1 MQFTHSLAI
10 IPKNLAL
17 QNAKK
22 RTKKIMP
29 KKYTLGID
37 IGSTT
42 VKYVVCD
49 ENFSIVAKAYTPH
62 DTKQAS
68 TLLRLLEEL
77 SQTYGELYSNIE
89 KVYIT
94 GSGAT
99 RIAPTIN
106 ARFVQEVNAVVL
118 AVEHNHPD
126 VRAVIELGGQDAKIM
141 HFKQDENGKKSV
153 ITSMNDKCASGTG
166 ATIEKC
172 TMKVGMESEEIQKL
186 IFQTDTLHHVAAKC
200 GVFAETDIVNL
211 VKTSV
216 PREEIMNSLADAIVM
231 QNLTVLTRGNTL
243 MPNVLLLGGPNAYL
257 PFLQE
262 CWRMRIA
269 EIWDE
274 RDIAYDKHNIN
285 QLINVPENAQY
296 YAALGAVI
304 FGEGEANNG
313 KDFAGL
319 TQLKTLVESGD
330 IDEDDNC
337 DTPLVK
343 SSEELLAF
351 KDTYAIKPFKTPT
364 LTKKTTCFLGI
375 DGGSTSSKAVL
386 CDEEGKLLLKVY
398 QLSKGNP
405 IVDTLELL
413 EKIEAQNSHGFY
425 DIQGLGVTGYAADVL
440 EGALR
445 ADANIIETIAH
456 MKSAQKT
463 FGESINVI
471 CDIGGQDIKV
481 LFMEN
486 GMMKNF
492 RLSNQCS
499 AGNGTLLQSMAKQFG
514 VPMEGFADVA
524 FAAKK
529 APMFNYGC
537 AVFLDTDRVNFQ
549 KEGYSKEELFAGIS
563 KVLPKNVWQYVVQAP
578 NLGAFGKHF
587 VLQGGTQYNQAALKA
602 QVDYIKEKVPDAKI
616 DIHPHPGEAGAYGA
630 ALEAKEIVMQ
640 RGYATF
646 CGMKEALQMTYTS
659 KTDESTRCHFC
670 NIKCSRTFIDTQTPS
685 SESVRYIAGFSCEEG
700 TVESREAL
708 KALKS
713 SRKALQKSIPNLVK
727 KESIDLFES
736 HHKITDRPDASM
748 RIHEQK
754 VKVTLGGW
762 GPTLRKEVSR
772 PFHLSSAQDKV
783 YRHNVKIAIPKVL
796 NIYSLAPFLRTY
808 LEALEVD
815 SKNIIFSDFSNEDMF
830 LEGAKYGSVDSCYP
844 AKVAQSHV
852 YALLYEKKF
861 ARMNFEYLWFPSVT
875 ELPGYVEYVTGQTS
889 CPVISGTPKVIW
901 SAFTKE
907 KNLFAQKNIE
917 YVDDALNF
925 DNKKLLKKQLFTQW
939 KERLRIT
946 EDESNWAV
954 EQAWKA
960 LDKND
965 EKIMKEGRTILDE
978 AVANDEIVILLLS
991 RPYHS
996 DPGLNHEVLDEFQSL
1011 GYKTLSMRAIPKDE
1025 AYLSDYFG
1033 EEIKEGY
1040 IKSVYD
1046 IRDVWAENYST
1057 NSSQKVWAA
1066 KFAARHPNVAV
1077 LDLSSFKCGHDA
1089 PTYAII
1095 DKILSASHT
1104 PHLTLHDI
1112 DANKP
1117 GGSIKIRVKTFAY
1130 TLEQYKQSLTPKG
1143 AKKQYNSY
1151 KKGVTA

>member
-1 MQFTHSLAI
+1 M
-10 IPKNLAL
+10 
-17 QNAKK
+17 
-22 RTKKIMP
+22 TKVMIE
-29 KKYTLGID
+29 KYALGID

-42 VKYVVCD
+42 VKYVLCD
-49 ENFSIVAKAYTPH
+49 EHFNIVAKAYTAH
-62 DTKQAS
+62 DTKQAP

-77 SQTYGELYSNIE
+77 SHTHPELYNKID

-94 GSGAT
+94 GSGAS

-126 VRAVIELGGQDAKIM
+126 VRAVVELGGQDAKII
-141 HFKQDENGKKSV
+141 HFKQSEDGKKSV
-153 ITSMNDKCASGTG
+153 LTSMNDKCASGTG

-172 TMKVGMESEEIQKL
+172 TMKVGMESADVQNL
-186 IFQTDTLHHVAAKC
+186 VFQTDKLHHVAAKC

-216 PREEIMNSLADAIVM
+216 PSDEIMNSLADAIVM

-243 MPNVLLLGGPNAYL
+243 MPNVLLLGGPNTYL

-262 CWRMRIA
+262 CWRMRIS

-274 RDIAYDKHNIN
+274 RGVSYDKENIN
-285 QLINVPENAQY
+285 ELVCVPDNAQY

-304 FGEGEANNG
+304 FGEGEANND
-313 KDFAGL
+313 KPFTGL
-319 TQLKTLVESGD
+319 IQLKTLVDTGGTNQN
-330 IDEDDNC
+330 DNN
-337 DTPLVK
+337 DTPLI
-343 SSEELLAF
+343 SSQDELEAF
-351 KDTYAIKPFKTPT
+351 KVSYAIKPFSPPL
-364 LTKKTTCFLGI
+364 LTHKTTCFLGI

-386 CDEEGKLLLKVY
+386 CDEKGTLLLKVY

-413 EKIEAQNSHGFY
+413 EKIQEQDPYGYY
-425 DIQGLGVTGYAADVL
+425 DIRGLGVTGYAADVL
-440 EGALR
+440 HGALK

-456 MKSAQKT
+456 MKSAQKA

-514 VPMEGFADVA
+514 VPVEGFADIA

-549 KEGYSKEELFAGIS
+549 KEGYTKEELFAGIS

-578 NLGAFGKHF
+578 NLAAFGDHF

-602 QVDYIKEKVPDAKI
+602 QVDYIKDKVPHAKV
-616 DIHPHPGEAGAYGA
+616 DVHPHPGEAGAYGA
-630 ALEAKEIVMQ
+630 AIEAKDIVLE

-646 CGMKEALQMTYTS
+646 VGLKEALQMTYTS

-670 NIKCSRTFIDTQTPS
+670 SINCSRTFIDTQTPS
-685 SESVRYIAGFSCEEG
+685 SDSVRYIAGFSCEEG
-700 TVESREAL
+700 TVESHAAL
-708 KALKS
+708 KILKD
-713 SRKALQKSIPNLVK
+713 SRKDLQKNTPNLVK
-727 KESIDLFES
+727 KESMSLFAPTYDLEE
-736 HHKITDRPDASM
+736 KPTDDTWIT
-748 RIHEQK
+748 EQQ

-762 GPTLRKEVSR
+762 GPTMRKEIR
-772 PFHLSSAQDKV
+772 RNFKTSSEEQKIT
-783 YRHNVKIAIPKVL
+783 RQNLRIAIPKVL

-808 LEALEVD
+808 LEALD
-815 SKNIIFSDFSNEDMF
+815 INPLHIQFSGFSNEDMF

-852 YALLYEKKF
+852 YSLMYDKKF
-861 ARMNFEYLWFPSVT
+861 AKKSFAYMWFPAVT
-875 ELPGYVEYVTGQTS
+875 ELPGYVKHTMGQTS
-889 CPVISGTPKVIW
+889 CPIISGTPKVVY

-907 KNLFAQKNIE
+907 KNLFEEKSID
-917 YVDDALNF
+917 YVEDALNF
-925 DNKKLLKKQLFTQW
+925 DNKALLKKQLFQTW
-939 KERLRIT
+939 KNRLHIT
-946 EDESNWAV
+946 EDENNWAV

-965 EKIMKEGRTILDE
+965 ADIMKEGRQVLDD
-978 AVANDEIVILLLS
+978 AVTNDEVVILLLG

-996 DPGLNHEVLDEFQSL
+996 DPGMNHEVLDEFQSL
-1011 GYKTLSMRAIPKDE
+1011 GFKTISMRAIPKDE
-1025 AYLSDYFG
+1025 AYLSQYFADDIRQ
-1033 EEIKEGY
+1033 E
-1040 IKSVYD
+1040 SVTSAYD
-1046 IRDVWAENYST
+1046 IRDVWAENFST
-1057 NSSQKVWAA
+1057 NSAQKVWAA

-1095 DKILSASHT
+1095 DKILGASRT

-1130 TLEQYKQSLTPKG
+1130 TLEQYKRTFR
-1143 AKKQYNSY
+1143 KKASFENNM
-1151 KKGVTA
+1151 KKEGVLV

>member
-1 MQFTHSLAI
+1 MI
-10 IPKNLAL
+10 E
-17 QNAKK
+17 
-22 RTKKIMP
+22 
-29 KKYTLGID
+29 KYALGID

-42 VKYVVCD
+42 VKYVLCD
-49 ENFSIVAKAYTPH
+49 EHFHIVAKAYTAH
-62 DTKQAS
+62 DTKQAP

-77 SQTYGELYSNIE
+77 SHTHTDFYNKID

-126 VRAVIELGGQDAKIM
+126 VRAVVELGGQDAKII
-141 HFKQDENGKKSV
+141 HFKQSDDGKKSV
-153 ITSMNDKCASGTG
+153 LTSMNDKCASGTG

-172 TMKVGMESEEIQKL
+172 TMKVGMESKDVQNL
-186 IFQTDTLHHVAAKC
+186 VFQTDKLHHVAAKC

-216 PREEIMNSLADAIVM
+216 PSDEIMNSLADAIVM

-243 MPNVLLLGGPNAYL
+243 MPNVLLLGGPNTYL

-262 CWRMRIA
+262 CWRMRIS

-274 RDIAYDKHNIN
+274 RGVSYDKENIN
-285 QLINVPENAQY
+285 ALVSVPDNAQY

-304 FGEGEANNG
+304 FGEGEANND
-313 KDFAGL
+313 KPFTGL
-319 TQLKTLVESGD
+319 IQLKTMVDTGSTTQN
-330 IDEDDNC
+330 DNN
-337 DTPLVK
+337 DTPLI
-343 SSEELLAF
+343 SSQDELDAF
-351 KDTYAIKPFKTPT
+351 KESYAIKPFSPPV
-364 LTKKTTCFLGI
+364 LTQKTTCFLGI

-386 CDEEGKLLLKVY
+386 CDEKGELLLKVY

-413 EKIEAQNSHGFY
+413 EKIQEQDPHGYY
-425 DIQGLGVTGYAADVL
+425 DVKGLGVTGYAADVL
-440 EGALR
+440 EGALK

-456 MKSAQKT
+456 MKSAQKA
-463 FGESINVI
+463 FGQSINVI

-499 AGNGTLLQSMAKQFG
+499 AGNGTLLQSMAKQFD
-514 VPMEGFADVA
+514 VPVEGFADIA
-524 FAAKK
+524 FAAKQ

-549 KEGYSKEELFAGIS
+549 KEGYTKEELFAGIS

-578 NLGAFGKHF
+578 NLAAFGDHF

-602 QVDYIKEKVPDAKI
+602 QVDYIKDKVPHARVDV
-616 DIHPHPGEAGAYGA
+616 HPHPGEAGAYGA
-630 ALEAKEIVMQ
+630 AIEAKDIVLE

-646 CGMKEALQMTYTS
+646 VGMKESLQMTFTS
-659 KTDESTRCHFC
+659 KTDENTRCHFC
-670 NIKCSRTFIDTQTPS
+670 SINCSRTFIDTQTPS
-685 SESVRYIAGFSCEEG
+685 SDSVRYIAGFSCEEG
-700 TVESREAL
+700 TVESHEAL
-708 KALKS
+708 KILKD
-713 SRKALQKSIPNLVK
+713 SRKDLQKNTPNLVK
-727 KESIDLFES
+727 KESMSLFAPTYNLEEKPTDS
-736 HHKITDRPDASM
+736 TQIT
-748 RIHEQK
+748 EQQ

-762 GPTLRKEVSR
+762 GPTLRKEISR
-772 PFHLSSAQDKV
+772 NFRLSSEEKKI
-783 YRHNVKIAIPKVL
+783 YRQGLHIAIPKVL

-808 LEALEVD
+808 LEALD
-815 SKNIIFSDFSNEDMF
+815 INPLQIQFSGFSNEDMF

-852 YALLYEKKF
+852 YSLMYDKKF
-861 ARMNFEYLWFPSVT
+861 ARKSFEYMWFPAVT
-875 ELPGYVEYVTGQTS
+875 ELPGYVKHTMGQTS
-889 CPVISGTPKVIW
+889 CPIISGTPKVVY

-907 KNLFAQKNIE
+907 KNLFEEKGIQ
-917 YVDDALNF
+917 YVEDALNF
-925 DNKKLLKKQLFTQW
+925 DNKALLKKQLFQTW
-939 KERLRIT
+939 KEKLHIT
-946 EDESNWAV
+946 EDENNWAV

-965 EKIMKEGRTILDE
+965 ADIMKEGRQILDD
-978 AVANDEIVILLLS
+978 AVLNEEVVILLLG

-996 DPGLNHEVLDEFQSL
+996 DPGMNHEVLDEFQSL
-1011 GYKTLSMRAIPKDE
+1011 GFKTISMRAIPKDE
-1025 AYLSDYFG
+1025 AYLSQYFG
-1033 EEIKEGY
+1033 TDIDNKTV
-1040 IKSVYD
+1040 SSAYD
-1046 IRDVWAENYST
+1046 IRDVWAENFST
-1057 NSSQKVWAA
+1057 NSAQKVWAA

-1095 DKILSASHT
+1095 DKIVGASRT

-1130 TLEQYKQSLTPKG
+1130 TLEQYKRTLTQKTSHENN
-1143 AKKQYNSY
+1143 AIKE
-1151 KKGVTA
+1151 GVLV

>member
-1 MQFTHSLAI
+1 MTKPHI
-10 IPKNLAL
+10 
-17 QNAKK
+17 AK
-22 RTKKIMP
+22 
-29 KKYTLGID
+29 YALGID

-42 VKYVVCD
+42 VKYVLCD
-49 ENFSIVAKAYTPH
+49 ENFNIIQKAYTPH
-62 DTKQAS
+62 DTKQAP
-68 TLLRLLEEL
+68 TLLRLLKEL
-77 SQTYGELYSNIE
+77 SVSHPDAYNKID

-118 AVEHNHPD
+118 AVEHLHPD
-126 VRAVIELGGQDAKIM
+126 VRAVVELGGQDAKIM
-141 HFKQDENGKKSV
+141 HFKMSEDGKKSV
-153 ITSMNDKCASGTG
+153 LTSMNDKCASGTG

-172 TMKVGMESEEIQKL
+172 TMKVGMESEDVQKL
-186 IFQTDTLHHVAAKC
+186 TFETDKLHHVAAKC

-216 PREEIMNSLADAIVM
+216 PSNEIMNSLADAIVM

-243 MPNVLLLGGPNAYL
+243 MPKVLLLGGPNTYL

-262 CWRMRIA
+262 CWRMRIS
-269 EIWDE
+269 ELWDE
-274 RDIAYDKHNIN
+274 RGIAYDKEKIDE
-285 QLINVPENAQY
+285 LIIVPDNAQY

-304 FGEGEANNG
+304 FGEGEANHERS
-313 KDFAGL
+313 FTGL
-319 TQLKTLVESGD
+319 IQLQTLVESGG
-330 IDEDDNC
+330 ITQNENI
-337 DTPLVK
+337 DTPLV
-343 SSEELLAF
+343 STPEELQIF
-351 KDTYAIKPFKTPT
+351 KDQYTIKEFVPPLLKE
-364 LTKKTTCFLGI
+364 KTTCFLGI

-386 CDEEGKLLLKVY
+386 CDENGELLLKVY

-413 EKIEAQNSHGFY
+413 QKIQTHDPNGFY

-440 EGALR
+440 EGALK

-456 MKSAQKT
+456 MKSAQKM

-514 VPMEGFADVA
+514 VPVEEYADTA
-524 FAAKK
+524 FAAKQ

-549 KEGYSKEELFAGIS
+549 KEGYSKEELFAGIA

-578 NLGAFGKHF
+578 NLAAFGDHF
-587 VLQGGTQYNQAALKA
+587 VLQGGTQYNQAALKS
-602 QVDYIKEKVPDAKI
+602 QVDYIKDKVPHAKV
-616 DIHPHPGEAGAYGA
+616 DVHPHPGEAGAYGA
-630 ALEAKEIVMQ
+630 ALEARDTVQE

-646 CGMKEALQMTYTS
+646 VGMQEALQMTYTS
-659 KTDESTRCHFC
+659 RTDESTRCHFC
-670 NIKCSRTFIDTQTPS
+670 SINCSRTFIDTQTPS
-685 SESVRYIAGFSCEEG
+685 SDIVRYIAGFSCEEG
-700 TVESREAL
+700 TVESHEAL
-708 KALKS
+708 KELKE
-713 SRKALQKSIPNLVK
+713 SRKSLQESTPNLVK
-727 KESIDLFES
+727 KESRSLFAPTYDLEV
-736 HHKITDRPDASM
+736 KPTASTQI
-748 RIHEQK
+748 REQQ

-762 GPTLRKEVSR
+762 GPTLRKEVTRAFKVSSDESR
-772 PFHLSSAQDKV
+772 N
-783 YRHNVKIAIPKVL
+783 YRKDLKIAIPKVL

-808 LEALEVD
+808 LEALD
-815 SKNIIFSDFSNEDMF
+815 IDPLNIQFSDFSNEDMF

-852 YALLYEKKF
+852 YALMYAKKF
-861 ARMNFEYLWFPSVT
+861 AKKRFDHMWFPAVT
-875 ELPGYVEYVTGQTS
+875 QLPGYVKHTMGQTS
-889 CPVISGTPKVIW
+889 CPIIAGTPKVVY

-907 KNLFAQKNIE
+907 KDLFKEKGID
-917 YVDDALNF
+917 YVEDALNF
-925 DNKKLLKKQLFTQW
+925 DNQDLLKKQLFETW
-939 KERLRIT
+939 KTKLHIT
-946 EDESNWAV
+946 EDENNWAV

-960 LDKND
+960 LEKND
-965 EKIMKEGRTILDE
+965 LEIMKEGRAILDE
-978 AVANDEIVILLLS
+978 AVANNEIVLLLLG

-1011 GYKTLSMRAIPKDE
+1011 GFKTLSMRAIPKDE
-1025 AYLSDYFG
+1025 AYLMKYF
-1033 EEIKEGY
+1033 KDDMSHGY
-1040 IKSVYD
+1040 VESPYD

-1057 NSSQKVWAA
+1057 NSTQKVWAA
-1066 KFAARHPNVAV
+1066 KFAARHPNIAV
-1077 LDLSSFKCGHDA
+1077 VDLSSFKCGHDA

-1095 DKILSASHT
+1095 DKILGASRT

-1130 TLEQYKQSLTPKG
+1130 TLEQYQKRLINEPKMHNVQIEE
-1143 AKKQYNSY
+1143 KEEMK
-1151 KKGVTA
+1151 V

>member
-1 MQFTHSLAI
+1 MTH
-10 IPKNLAL
+10 
-17 QNAKK
+17 
-22 RTKKIMP
+22 IM
-29 KKYTLGID
+29 KEKYALGID

-42 VKYVVCD
+42 VKYVLCD
-49 ENFSIVAKAYTPH
+49 TRFNIVAKAYTAH
-62 DTKQAS
+62 DTKQAD

-77 SQTYGELYSNIE
+77 SHTHKDHYNAIA

-99 RIAPTIN
+99 RIAPTLN

-118 AVEHNHPD
+118 AVENLHPD
-126 VRAVIELGGQDAKIM
+126 VNAVVELGGQDAKII
-141 HFKQDENGKKSV
+141 HFKEGKDGKKTV
-153 ITSMNDKCASGTG
+153 LTSMNDKCASGTG

-172 TMKVGMESEEIQKL
+172 TMKVGMENEDLQKL
-186 IFQTDTLHHVAAKC
+186 TFQTDKLHHVAAKC

-216 PREEIMNSLADAIVM
+216 PSNEIMNSLADAIVM

-243 MPNVLLLGGPNAYL
+243 MPKVLLLGGPNTYL

-262 CWRMRIA
+262 CWRMRIS
-269 EIWDE
+269 ELWDE
-274 RDIAYDKHNIN
+274 RGIAYDKEKIN
-285 QLINVPENAQY
+285 ELIIVPDNAQY

-304 FGEGEANNG
+304 FGEGEDNHD

-319 TQLKTLVESGD
+319 IPLKTLVDTGGTSNN
-330 IDEDDNC
+330 DNN
-337 DTPLVK
+337 DTPLV
-343 SSEELLAF
+343 SSPEELKTF
-351 KDTYAIKPFKTPT
+351 KDQYAIKDFTPPK
-364 LTKKTTCFLGI
+364 LTEKITCYLGI

-386 CDEEGKLLLKVY
+386 VDEKGDLLLKVY

-405 IVDTLELL
+405 IEDTLELL
-413 EKIEAQNSHGFY
+413 QKIQSEDPNGFY
-425 DIQGLGVTGYAADVL
+425 DVKGLGVTGYAADVL
-440 EGALR
+440 GGALK

-456 MKSAQKT
+456 MKSAQKA

-514 VPMEGFADVA
+514 VKVEEFADVA
-524 FAAKK
+524 FKAKQ

-549 KEGYSKEELFAGIS
+549 KEGYTKEELFAGIA

-578 NLGAFGKHF
+578 NLAAFGNHF

-602 QVDYIKEKVPDAKI
+602 QVDYIKEKVPHARVDV
-616 DIHPHPGEAGAYGA
+616 HPHPGEAGAYGA
-630 ALEAKEIVMQ
+630 ALEARDVVQEQ
-640 RGYATF
+640 GYATF
-646 CGMKEALQMTYTS
+646 SGMEEALQMTYTS

-670 NIKCSRTFIDTQTPS
+670 SINCSRTFIDTQTPS
-685 SESVRYIAGFSCEEG
+685 SETVRYIAGFACEDG
-700 TVESREAL
+700 TVESVEAF

-713 SRKALQKSIPNLVK
+713 TRKGLQETIPNLVK
-727 KESIDLFES
+727 KESTALFSPTYDLES
-736 HHKITDRPDASM
+736 KPTIETKIS
-748 RIHEQK
+748 EQE

-762 GPTLRKEVSR
+762 GPTLRKEVNR
-772 PFHLSSAQDKV
+772 NFEVSSETDIN
-783 YRHNVKIAIPKVL
+783 YRKNLNIAIPKVL

-808 LEALEVD
+808 LEALD
-815 SKNIIFSDFSNEDMF
+815 IPTLHIQFSGFSNEDMF

-852 YALLYEKKF
+852 YSLMYEKKF
-861 ARMNFEYLWFPSVT
+861 AKKKFDFMWFPAVT
-875 ELPGYVEYVTGQTS
+875 ELPGYVKHTMGQTS
-889 CPVISGTPKVIW
+889 CPIISGTPKVVW

-907 KNLFAQKNIE
+907 KDLFEEKGIT

-925 DNKKLLKKQLFTQW
+925 DNKKLLQKQLFSTW
-939 KERLRIT
+939 AEHLHMS
-946 EDESNWAV
+946 EDENNWAV

-965 EKIMKEGRTILDE
+965 DEIMKEGRDMLDE
-978 AVANDEIVILLLS
+978 VVKNNEVVILLLG

-1011 GYKTLSMRAIPKDE
+1011 GFKTLSMRAIPKDE
-1025 AYLSDYFG
+1025 AYLMQYFG
-1033 EEIKEGY
+1033 EDVDEG
-1040 IKSVYD
+1040 IIQSPYD
-1046 IRDVWAENYST
+1046 IRDVWLENFST
-1057 NSSQKVWAA
+1057 NSAQKVWAA

-1095 DKILSASHT
+1095 DKILGASRT

-1130 TLEQYKQSLTPKG
+1130 TLEQYRLTLNNTRRVDLPTKE
-1143 AKKQYNSY
+1143 K
-1151 KKGVTA
+1151 VTV

>member
-1 MQFTHSLAI
+1 MTQSMH
-10 IPKNLAL
+10 
-17 QNAKK
+17 
-22 RTKKIMP
+22 R
-29 KKYTLGID
+29 KKYALGID

-49 ENFSIVAKAYTPH
+49 EHFHIVAKAYTAH
-62 DTKQAS
+62 DTKQAP

-77 SQTYGELYSNIE
+77 SQTHPDIYKHIDKS
-89 KVYIT
+89 YIT

-118 AVEHNHPD
+118 AVEHLHPD
-126 VRAVIELGGQDAKIM
+126 VRAVIELGGQDAKII
-141 HFKQDENGKKSV
+141 HFKQSEDGKKSV
-153 ITSMNDKCASGTG
+153 LTSMNDKCASGTG

-172 TMKVGMESEEIQKL
+172 TMKVGMEAEDVQQLTFK
-186 IFQTDTLHHVAAKC
+186 TDKLHHVAAKC

-216 PREEIMNSLADAIVM
+216 PPDEIMNSLADAIVM

-243 MPNVLLLGGPNAYL
+243 MPNVLLLGGPNTYL

-274 RDIAYDKHNIN
+274 RGIVYDKEKIDT
-285 QLINVPENAQY
+285 LINVPDNAQY

-304 FGEGEANNG
+304 FGEGEANND
-313 KDFAGL
+313 KSFNGL
-319 TQLKTLVESGD
+319 IQLKTMVDTGGAT
-330 IDEDDNC
+330 DNDNN
-337 DTPLVK
+337 DTPLV
-343 SSEELLAF
+343 SSPQELQAF
-351 KDTYAIKPFKTPT
+351 KESYTIQPFVAPI

-386 CDEEGKLLLKVY
+386 CDEEGKMLLKVY

-405 IVDTLELL
+405 IEDTLELL
-413 EKIEAQNSHGFY
+413 EKIKAQDPHGYY
-425 DIQGLGVTGYAADVL
+425 DIKGLGVTGYAADVL
-440 EGALR
+440 GGALN

-456 MKSAQKT
+456 MKSAQHE

-514 VPMEGFADVA
+514 VPVESFADVA
-524 FAAKK
+524 FRAKK
-529 APMFNYGC
+529 APLFNYGC

-549 KEGYSKEELFAGIS
+549 KEGYTKEELFAGIS

-578 NLGAFGKHF
+578 NLAAFGEHF

-602 QVDYIKEKVPDAKI
+602 QVDYIKAHVPNARVDV
-616 DIHPHPGEAGAYGA
+616 HPHPGEAGAYGA
-630 ALEAKEIVMQ
+630 AIEAKDVVNR

-646 CGMKEALQMTYTS
+646 CGMEEALQMTYTS

-670 NIKCSRTFIDTQTPS
+670 NINCSRTFIDTKTPHS
-685 SESVRYIAGFSCEEG
+685 KTVRYIAGFSCEEG
-700 TVESREAL
+700 TVESHEAL
-708 KALKS
+708 KKLKD
-713 SRKALQKSIPNLVK
+713 SRKDLQKTIPNLVK
-727 KESIDLFES
+727 KESIALFTSNYTLQKAPTKET
-736 HHKITDRPDASM
+736 KIT
-748 RIHEQK
+748 EQQ

-762 GPTLRKEVSR
+762 GPTLRKQVTRSFRVS
-772 PFHLSSAQDKV
+772 SSEDKA
-783 YRHNVKIAIPKVL
+783 YRRKLKVAIPKVL

-808 LEALEVD
+808 LEALEINPN
-815 SKNIIFSDFSNEDMF
+815 NIIFSDFSNEDMY

-852 YALLYEKKF
+852 YALLYAKKF
-861 ARMNFEYLWFPSVT
+861 ARKAFEYLWFPAVT
-875 ELPGYVEYVTGQTS
+875 ELPGYVKHTMGQTS
-889 CPVISGTPKVIW
+889 CPIISGTPKVVY

-907 KNLFAQKNIE
+907 KNLFAEKNVD
-917 YVDDALNF
+917 YVEDPLNF
-925 DNKKLLKKQLFTQW
+925 DNKDLLKKQLFATW
-939 KERLRIT
+939 KRRLRIT

-954 EQAWKA
+954 EQAWLA
-960 LDKND
+960 LDQND
-965 EKIMKEGRTILDE
+965 AEMMAEGRKILDN
-978 AVANDEIVILLLS
+978 AVANNEIVILLLG

-1011 GYKTLSMRAIPKDE
+1011 GFKTLSMRAIPKDE
-1025 AYLSDYFG
+1025 VYLSQYFG
-1033 EEIKEGY
+1033 EDIKQERVT
-1040 IKSVYD
+1040 SAYD

-1057 NSSQKVWAA
+1057 NSAQKVWAA

-1095 DKILSASHT
+1095 DKILGASRT

-1130 TLEQYKQSLTPKG
+1130 TLEQYKRTLGRVGIPTHQNTKTPKVDR
-1143 AKKQYNSY
+1143 NSHP
-1151 KKGVTA
+1151 TISNLEEA

>member
-1 MQFTHSLAI
+1 M
-10 IPKNLAL
+10 
-17 QNAKK
+17 
-22 RTKKIMP
+22 TKVMLE
-29 KKYTLGID
+29 KYSLGID

-42 VKYVVCD
+42 VKYVLCD
-49 ENFSIVAKAYTPH
+49 THFNILAKDYTPH
-62 DTKQAS
+62 DTKQAP
-68 TLLRLLEEL
+68 TLLRLLETL
-77 SQTYGELYSNIE
+77 SQTHPNYYNKID
-89 KVYIT
+89 KVYVT
-94 GSGAT
+94 GSGAS

-118 AVEHNHPD
+118 AVEHHHPD
-126 VRAVIELGGQDAKIM
+126 VRAVVELGGQDAKII
-141 HFKQDENGKKSV
+141 HFKQSEDGKKSV
-153 ITSMNDKCASGTG
+153 LTSMNDKCASGTG

-172 TMKVGMESEEIQKL
+172 TMKVGMESEDIQKL
-186 IFQTDTLHHVAAKC
+186 SFQTDKLHHVAAKC

-216 PREEIMNSLADAIVM
+216 PSNEIMNSLADAIVM

-243 MPNVLLLGGPNAYL
+243 MPKVLLLGGPNTYL

-262 CWRMRIA
+262 CWRMRIT
-269 EIWDE
+269 ELWDE
-274 RDIAYDKHNIN
+274 RDIPYDKDNIN
-285 QLINVPENAQY
+285 ALINVPDNAQY

-304 FGEGEANNG
+304 FGEGEANHD
-313 KDFAGL
+313 KPFTGL
-319 TQLKTLVESGD
+319 IQLKTLVDTGGTTQNE
-330 IDEDDNC
+330 NN
-337 DTPLVK
+337 DTPLIQSK
-343 SSEELLAF
+343 EELEAF
-351 KDTYAIKPFKTPT
+351 KNDYAIKSFIPPV
-364 LTKKTTCFLGI
+364 LNKKTTCFLGI

-386 CDEEGKLLLKVY
+386 CDEKGELLLKVY

-405 IVDTLELL
+405 IADTLELL
-413 EKIEAQNSHGFY
+413 EKIQTQDPHGYY
-425 DIQGLGVTGYAADVL
+425 DIKGLGVTGYAADVL
-440 EGALR
+440 EGALK

-456 MKSAQKT
+456 MKSAQKA

-514 VPMEGFADVA
+514 VPVEGFADVA
-524 FAAKK
+524 FAAKQ

-578 NLGAFGKHF
+578 NLAAFGDHF

-602 QVDYIKEKVPDAKI
+602 QVDYIKSKVPHAKV
-616 DIHPHPGEAGAYGA
+616 DVHPHPGEAGAYGA
-630 ALEAKEIVMQ
+630 AIEAKDVVMQ
-640 RGYATF
+640 RGKATF
-646 CGMKEALQMTYTS
+646 VGLQEALQMTYTS

-670 NIKCSRTFIDTQTPS
+670 SINCSRTFIDTQTPS
-685 SESVRYIAGFSCEEG
+685 SDTVRYIAGFSCEEG
-700 TVESREAL
+700 TVESHEAL
-708 KALKS
+708 KILKD
-713 SRKALQKSIPNLVK
+713 SRRSLQENTPNLVK
-727 KESIDLFES
+727 KESIDLFKSNYTLDEYPTGDT
-736 HHKITDRPDASM
+736 KIT
-748 RIHEQK
+748 EQQIK
-754 VKVTLGGW
+754 LTLGGW
-762 GPTLRKEVSR
+762 GPTLRKRVHR
-772 PFHLSSAQDKV
+772 NFQSSTIHDQN
-783 YRHNVKIAIPKVL
+783 YRRNIKIAIPKVL

-808 LEALEVD
+808 LEALGVSEN
-815 SKNIIFSDFSNEDMF
+815 NIYFSDFSNEDMY

-861 ARMNFEYLWFPSVT
+861 ARKNFEYMWFPAVT
-875 ELPGYVEYVTGQTS
+875 ELPGYVKHTMGQTS
-889 CPVISGTPKVIW
+889 CPIISGTPKVVY

-907 KNLFAQKNIE
+907 RDLFKEKNID
-917 YVDDALNF
+917 YVEDSLNF
-925 DNKKLLKKQLFTQW
+925 DKHDLLKKQLFKTW
-939 KERLRIT
+939 GARLRIT
-946 EDESNWAV
+946 EDENNWAV
-954 EQAWKA
+954 DQAWKA
-960 LDKND
+960 LDQND
-965 EKIMKEGRTILDE
+965 TEIMQEGRKILDE
-978 AVANDEIVILLLS
+978 AVNNDEIVILLLG

-1011 GYKTLSMRAIPKDE
+1011 GFKTLSMRAIPKDE
-1025 AYLSDYFG
+1025 SYLSTYF
-1033 EEIKEGY
+1033 EHDIKEGHVE
-1040 IKSVYD
+1040 SAYD
-1046 IRDVWAENYST
+1046 IRDVWEENFST
-1057 NSSQKVWAA
+1057 NSTQKVWAA

-1095 DKILSASHT
+1095 DKILGASRT

-1130 TLEQYKQSLTPKG
+1130 TLDQYKRQLTKHY
-1143 AKKQYNSY
+1143 KQE
-1151 KKGVTA
+1151 KHQHLEIEGVLA

>member
-1 MQFTHSLAI
+1 VKKEC
-10 IPKNLAL
+10 PKWDDMTKSIT
-17 QNAKK
+17 AK
-22 RTKKIMP
+22 R
-29 KKYTLGID
+29 YALGID

-42 VKYVVCD
+42 VKYVLCD
-49 ENFSIVAKAYTPH
+49 GQFNILAKAYTPH
-62 DTKQAS
+62 DTKQAP
-68 TLLRLLEEL
+68 TLLKLLEEL
-77 SQTYGELYSNIE
+77 SQSHPELYK
-89 KVYIT
+89 KVDKTYIT
-94 GSGAT
+94 GSGAS

-118 AVEHNHPD
+118 AVEHHHPN
-126 VRAVIELGGQDAKIM
+126 VRAVIELGGQDAKII
-141 HFKQDENGKKSV
+141 HFKQSEDGKKSV
-153 ITSMNDKCASGTG
+153 LTSMNDKCASGTG

-172 TMKVGMESEEIQKL
+172 TMKVGMEAEDVQKL
-186 IFQTDTLHHVAAKC
+186 RFQTDKLHHVAAKC

-216 PREEIMNSLADAIVM
+216 PSDEIMNSLADAIVM

-243 MPNVLLLGGPNAYL
+243 MPNVLLLGGPNTYL

-262 CWRMRIA
+262 CWRMRIS

-274 RDIAYDKHNIN
+274 RGVNYDKEKMT
-285 QLINVPENAQY
+285 QLVNVPDNAQY

-304 FGEGEANNG
+304 FGEGERNND
-313 KDFAGL
+313 KSFTGL
-319 TQLKTLVESGD
+319 IQLKTLVDSGGFNQN
-330 IDEDDNC
+330 DNS
-337 DTPLVK
+337 DTPLVISQK
-343 SSEELLAF
+343 ELDDF
-351 KDTYAIKPFKTPT
+351 KKNYTIKPFVPPV
-364 LTKKTTCFLGI
+364 LTQKTTCYLGI

-386 CDEEGKLLLKVY
+386 CGEDGELLLKVY

-405 IVDTLELL
+405 IEDTLELL
-413 EKIEAQNSHGFY
+413 EQIKRQDPHGY
-425 DIQGLGVTGYAADVL
+425 YNIKGLGVTGYAADVL
-440 EGALR
+440 GGALN

-456 MKSAQKT
+456 MKSAQKA

-514 VPMEGFADVA
+514 VRVEDFAEVA
-524 FAAKK
+524 FSAKK

-549 KEGYSKEELFAGIS
+549 KEGYTKEELFAGIS

-578 NLGAFGKHF
+578 NLAAFGDHF

-602 QVDYIKEKVPDAKI
+602 QVDYIKERVPNVTI
-616 DIHPHPGEAGAYGA
+616 DVHPHPGEAGAYGA
-630 ALEAKEIVMQ
+630 ALEAKDVIRT

-646 CGMKEALQMTYTS
+646 CGLDEAMQMTYTS
-659 KTDESTRCHFC
+659 KTDESTRCRFC
-670 NIKCSRTFIDTQTPS
+670 SINCSRTFIDTQTPS
-685 SESVRYIAGFSCEEG
+685 SDTVRYIAGFSCEEG
-700 TVESREAL
+700 TVESHEAL
-708 KALKS
+708 KQLKA
-713 SRKALQKSIPNLVK
+713 SRKDLQRTTPNLVK
-727 KESIDLFES
+727 KESYELFSSSYTLES
-736 HHKITDRPDASM
+736 KPTEKTRVK
-748 RIHEQK
+748 EQK

-762 GPTLRKEVSR
+762 GPTLRKNINRS
-772 PFHLSSAQDKV
+772 FQLSSSDDKAF
-783 YRHNVKIAIPKVL
+783 RSKLKIAIPKVL

-808 LEALEVD
+808 LEALGIASD
-815 SKNIIFSDFSNEDMF
+815 NIIFSDFSNEDMF

-861 ARMNFEYLWFPSVT
+861 VKKSFGFLWFPSVT
-875 ELPGYVEYVTGQTS
+875 ELPGFLTHTLGQTS
-889 CPVISGTPKVIW
+889 CPIISGTPKVVY

-907 KNLFAQKNIE
+907 KDLFKEKNIS
-917 YVDDALNF
+917 YVDDSLNF
-925 DNKKLLKKQLFTQW
+925 DHPKLLQKQLFNAWRTH
-939 KERLRIT
+939 LRIT

-960 LDKND
+960 LNKND
-965 EKIMKEGRTILDE
+965 ADIMREGKKILEE
-978 AVANDEIVILLLS
+978 AAKQDEIVLLLLG

-1025 AYLSDYFG
+1025 SYLTKYFG
-1033 EEIKEGY
+1033 EEIEQER
-1040 IKSVYD
+1040 ISSAYD

-1057 NSSQKVWAA
+1057 NSAQKVWAA

-1077 LDLSSFKCGHDA
+1077 VDLSSFKCGHDA

-1095 DKILSASHT
+1095 DKILGASRT

-1130 TLEQYKQSLTPKG
+1130 TLEEYRKSLVKSRT
-1143 AKKQYNSY
+1143 
-1151 KKGVTA
+1151 KKGERHEHSL

>member
-1 MQFTHSLAI
+1 M
-10 IPKNLAL
+10 
-17 QNAKK
+17 
-22 RTKKIMP
+22 TKVMI
-29 KKYTLGID
+29 KKYALGID

-42 VKYVVCD
+42 VKYVLCD
-49 ENFSIVAKAYTPH
+49 DHFHIHAKAYTAH
-62 DTKQAS
+62 DTKQAP
-68 TLLRLLEEL
+68 TLLSLLEEL
-77 SQTYGELYSNIE
+77 AHTHPDLYNRID

-94 GSGAT
+94 GSGAS

-126 VRAVIELGGQDAKIM
+126 VRAVVELGGQDAKII
-141 HFKQDENGKKSV
+141 HFKQSEDGKKSV
-153 ITSMNDKCASGTG
+153 LTSMNDKCASGTG

-172 TMKVGMESEEIQKL
+172 TMKVGMEREDVQNL
-186 IFQTDTLHHVAAKC
+186 VFQTDKLHHVAAKC

-216 PREEIMNSLADAIVM
+216 PSHEIMNSLADAIVM

-243 MPNVLLLGGPNAYL
+243 MPKVLLLGGPNTYL
-257 PFLQE
+257 PFLQA
-262 CWRMRIA
+262 CWRMRIS

-274 RDIAYDKHNIN
+274 RGVVYDKEKIHE
-285 QLINVPENAQY
+285 LVAVPENSQY

-304 FGEGEANNG
+304 FGEGEANN
-313 KDFAGL
+313 DTPFTGL
-319 TQLKTLVESGD
+319 IQLKTLVYSGGTTQN
-330 IDEDDNC
+330 DNN
-337 DTPLVK
+337 DTPLIA
-343 SSEELLAF
+343 SQEELEAF
-351 KDTYAIKPFKTPT
+351 REKYTINPFVPPLLREKTI
-364 LTKKTTCFLGI
+364 CFLGI

-386 CDEEGKLLLKVY
+386 CDEQGEMLLKVY

-413 EKIEAQNSHGFY
+413 EKIQAQDPHGYY
-425 DIQGLGVTGYAADVL
+425 DIKGLGVTGYAADVL
-440 EGALR
+440 HGALK

-456 MKSAQKT
+456 MKSAQKA
-463 FGESINVI
+463 FGNEINVI

-514 VPMEGFADVA
+514 VPVEKFADIA
-524 FAAKK
+524 FAAKQ
-529 APMFNYGC
+529 APLFNYGC

-578 NLGAFGKHF
+578 NLAAFGNHF

-602 QVDYIKEKVPDAKI
+602 QVDYIKEKVPHATVDV
-616 DIHPHPGEAGAYGA
+616 HPHPGEAGAYGA
-630 ALEAKEIVMQ
+630 AIEARDVVKE

-646 CGMKEALQMTYTS
+646 VGMKEALQMTYTS

-670 NIKCSRTFIDTQTPS
+670 SINCSRTFIDTKTPTS
-685 SESVRYIAGFSCEEG
+685 DTVRYIAGFSCEEG
-700 TVESREAL
+700 TVESHAAL
-708 KALKS
+708 KILKE
-713 SRKALQKSIPNLVK
+713 SRKGLQKDIPNLVK
-727 KESIDLFES
+727 KESMRLFAPTYTLES
-736 HHKITDRPDASM
+736 KPNAQTTIT
-748 RIHEQK
+748 EQQ

-762 GPTLRKEVSR
+762 GPTLRKTVQRTFQISNES
-772 PFHLSSAQDKV
+772 HKT
-783 YRHNVKIAIPKVL
+783 YRQNLRIAIPKVL

-808 LEALEVD
+808 LEALD
-815 SKNIIFSDFSNEDMF
+815 IPSLQIQFSGFSNEDMF

-852 YALLYEKKF
+852 YSLMYDKKF
-861 ARMNFEYLWFPSVT
+861 AKKAFNYLWFPAVT
-875 ELPGYVEYVTGQTS
+875 ELPGYVKHTMGQTS
-889 CPVISGTPKVIW
+889 CPIISGTPKVVF

-907 KNLFAQKNIE
+907 KNLFEEKGIA
-917 YVDDALNF
+917 YVEEPLNF
-925 DNKKLLKKQLFTQW
+925 DNKALLKKQLFQTW
-939 KERLRIT
+939 KDRLHIT
-946 EDESNWAV
+946 EDENNWAV

-960 LDKND
+960 LDEND
-965 EKIMKEGRTILDE
+965 AHIMKEGREILDTAE
-978 AVANDEIVILLLS
+978 ANHEVVILLLG

-996 DPGLNHEVLDEFQSL
+996 DPGLNHDILDEFQSL
-1011 GYKTLSMRAIPKDE
+1011 GFKTLSMRAIPKDE
-1025 AYLSDYFG
+1025 SYLLRYFQ
-1033 EEIKEGY
+1033 EDVHNKTVE
-1040 IKSVYD
+1040 SAYD
-1046 IRDVWAENYST
+1046 IRDVWAENFST
-1057 NSSQKVWAA
+1057 NSAQKVWAA

-1095 DKILSASHT
+1095 DKILGASRT

-1130 TLEQYKQSLTPKG
+1130 TLEQYKKTLTS
-1143 AKKQYNSY
+1143 NLSY
-1151 KKGVTA
+1151 ETNISAETISQGVLV

>member
-1 MQFTHSLAI
+1 MNKS
-10 IPKNLAL
+10 
-17 QNAKK
+17 
-22 RTKKIMP
+22 MME
-29 KKYTLGID
+29 KYSLGID

-42 VKYVVCD
+42 VKYVLCD
-49 ENFSIVAKAYTPH
+49 TQFNIIAKAYTAH
-62 DTKQAS
+62 DTKQAD
-68 TLLRLLEEL
+68 TLLRLLEDL
-77 SQTYGELYSNIE
+77 SNSHKEAYDHID

-94 GSGAT
+94 GSGAS

-118 AVEHNHPD
+118 AVEHLHPD
-126 VRAVIELGGQDAKIM
+126 VRSVIELGGQDAKII
-141 HFKQDENGKKSV
+141 HFKESEDGKRTV
-153 ITSMNDKCASGTG
+153 LTSMNDKCASGTG

-172 TMKVGMESEEIQKL
+172 TMKVGMENEAIQKL
-186 IFQTDTLHHVAAKC
+186 RFQTDKLHHVAAKC

-216 PREEIMNSLADAIVM
+216 PSDEIMNSLADAIVM

-243 MPNVLLLGGPNAYL
+243 MPKVLLLGGPNTYL

-262 CWRMRIA
+262 CWRMRIV
-269 EIWDE
+269 ELWDE
-274 RDIAYDKHNIN
+274 RGISYDKTKIDE
-285 QLINVPENAQY
+285 LIIVPDNAQY

-304 FGEGEANNG
+304 FGEGEANHEKN
-313 KDFAGL
+313 FAGL
-319 TQLKTLVESGD
+319 IALKTLVDTGGVNQN
-330 IDEDDNC
+330 DNI

-343 SSEELLAF
+343 SPEELDAF
-351 KDTYAIKPFKTPT
+351 KRDYAIKNFEPQVLKEKTI
-364 LTKKTTCFLGI
+364 CYMGI

-386 CDEEGKLLLKVY
+386 VNEKGELLIKVY

-405 IVDTLELL
+405 IEDTLELL
-413 EKIEAQNSHGFY
+413 EKIQTEDPHNYY
-425 DIQGLGVTGYAADVL
+425 DVKGLGVTGYAADVL
-440 EGALR
+440 EGALK

-456 MKSAQKT
+456 MKSAQEA

-514 VPMEGFADVA
+514 VPVEGFADVA
-524 FAAKK
+524 FAATQ
-529 APMFNYGC
+529 APRFNYGC

-578 NLGAFGKHF
+578 NLAMFGKHF

-602 QVDYIKEKVPDAKI
+602 QVDYIKAQVPDVRV
-616 DIHPHPGEAGAYGA
+616 DVHPHPGEAGAIGA
-630 ALEAKEIVMQ
+630 ALEALRVVTQKGQ
-640 RGYATF
+640 ATF
-646 CGMKEALQMTYTS
+646 VGLDEALQMTYVS

-670 NIKCSRTFIDTQTPS
+670 SINCSRTFIDTATPS
-685 SESVRYIAGFSCEEG
+685 GNTARYIAGFACEDG
-700 TVESREAL
+700 TVESHEAL
-708 KALKS
+708 KALKENRS
-713 SRKALQKSIPNLVK
+713 SLQSSVPNLVK
-727 KESIDLFES
+727 TEARRLFMPLYTLSEKPTEKTQVKE
-736 HHKITDRPDASM
+736 
-748 RIHEQK
+748 QQ

-762 GPTLRKEVSR
+762 GPVLRKEVTRNFSV
-772 PFHLSSAQDKV
+772 SSNKIFSERKKQ
-783 YRHNVKIAIPKVL
+783 KIAIPKVL

-808 LEALEVD
+808 LEALGID
-815 SKNIIFSDFSNEDMF
+815 PLNIVFSGFSNEDMF

-852 YALLYEKKF
+852 YSLLHEKKF
-861 ARMNFEYLWFPSVT
+861 VKKGFDFLWFPAVT
-875 ELPGYVEYVTGQTS
+875 ELPGYVKHSMGQTS
-889 CPVISGTPKVIW
+889 CPIVSGTPKVVY

-907 KNLFAQKNIE
+907 KDLFKEKNIV
-917 YVDDALNF
+917 YVDEALNF
-925 DNKKLLKKQLFTQW
+925 DNKSLLKEQLFATW
-939 KERLRIT
+939 ENYLNMSK
-946 EDESNWAV
+946 DENNWACD
-954 EQAWKA
+954 EAWKA
-960 LDKND
+960 LDQND
-965 EKIMKEGRTILDE
+965 REIMEEGRSVLEE
-978 AVANDEIVILLLS
+978 AERNEEVVILLLA

-1011 GYKTLSMRAIPKDE
+1011 GYKTLSMRAIPKEEEYLMSLFGKEVE
-1025 AYLSDYFG
+1025 AGHITSP
-1033 EEIKEGY
+1033 
-1040 IKSVYD
+1040 YD
-1046 IRDVWAENYST
+1046 IRDVWKENFST
-1057 NSSQKVWAA
+1057 NSAQKVWAA

-1095 DKILSASHT
+1095 DKILGASRT

-1130 TLEQYKQSLTPKG
+1130 TLEQYKSTLNNTRRVGLPTT
-1143 AKKQYNSY
+1143 NSINE
-1151 KKGVTA
+1151 KATV

>member
-1 MQFTHSLAI
+1 MT
-10 IPKNLAL
+10 
-17 QNAKK
+17 
-22 RTKKIMP
+22 RVMTE
-29 KKYTLGID
+29 KYALGID

-42 VKYVVCD
+42 VKYVLCD
-49 ENFSIVAKAYTPH
+49 KSFNIVAKAYTAH
-62 DTKQAS
+62 DTKQAP
-68 TLLRLLEEL
+68 TLLHLLEEL
-77 SQTYGELYSNIE
+77 SRDHKDAYDAID

-94 GSGAT
+94 GSGAS

-118 AVEHNHPD
+118 AVEHHHPD
-126 VRAVIELGGQDAKIM
+126 VNAVVELGGQDAKII
-141 HFKQDENGKKSV
+141 HFKEAKDGKKSV
-153 ITSMNDKCASGTG
+153 LTSMNDKCASGTG

-172 TMKVGMESEEIQKL
+172 TMKVGMESEDVQKL
-186 IFQTDTLHHVAAKC
+186 SFDAGTLHHVAAKC

-216 PREEIMNSLADAIVM
+216 PSPEIMNSLADAIVM

-243 MPNVLLLGGPNAYL
+243 MPKVLLLGGPNTYL

-262 CWRMRIA
+262 CWRVRIS
-269 EIWDE
+269 ELWDE
-274 RDIAYDKHNIN
+274 RGVEYNKEKIN
-285 QLINVPENAQY
+285 ELIIVPDNAQY

-304 FGEGEANNG
+304 FGEGEANND
-313 KDFAGL
+313 KPFTGL
-319 TQLKTLVESGD
+319 IQLKTLVDTGGTT
-330 IDEDDNC
+330 NNANN
-337 DTPLVK
+337 DTPLV
-343 SSEELLAF
+343 SSPEELKSF
-351 KDTYAIKPFKTPT
+351 KENYAIKVFNPPV
-364 LTKKTTCFLGI
+364 LTEKTTCFLGI

-386 CDEEGKLLLKVY
+386 VDKEGELLLKVY

-405 IVDTLELL
+405 IKDTVELL
-413 EKIEAQNSHGFY
+413 EKIVAQDPHNFY
-425 DIQGLGVTGYAADVL
+425 DVKGLGVTGYAADVL
-440 EGALR
+440 GGALH

-456 MKSAQKT
+456 MKSAQKV

-499 AGNGTLLQSMAKQFG
+499 AGNGTLLQSMSKQFG
-514 VPMEGFADVA
+514 VKVEEFADVA
-524 FAAKK
+524 FAAEQ
-529 APMFNYGC
+529 APRFNYGC

-549 KEGYSKEELFAGIS
+549 KEGYTKEELFAGIS

-578 NLGAFGKHF
+578 NLAAFGDHF

-602 QVDYIKEKVPDAKI
+602 QVDYIKEKVPHARVDV
-616 DIHPHPGEAGAYGA
+616 HPHPGEAGAYGA
-630 ALEAKEIVMQ
+630 AVEAKDVVAN

-646 CGMKEALQMTYTS
+646 SGMQEALQMTYTS

-670 NIKCSRTFIDTQTPS
+670 SINCSRTFIDTKTPS
-685 SESVRYIAGFSCEEG
+685 SDTVRYIAGFACEDG
-700 TVESREAL
+700 TVESVEAF

-713 SRKALQKSIPNLVK
+713 SRKGLQETVPNLVK
-727 KESIDLFES
+727 KESMSLFAPTYELETKPNS
-736 HHKITDRPDASM
+736 TTQIK
-748 RIHEQK
+748 EQQ
-754 VKVTLGGW
+754 VNVTLGGW
-762 GPTLRKEVSR
+762 GPILRKEINR
-772 PFHLSSAQDKV
+772 DIHLSSEEDKR
-783 YRHNVKIAIPKVL
+783 YREKLKIAIPKVL

-808 LEALEVD
+808 LEALD
-815 SKNIIFSDFSNEDMF
+815 LNPLNIQFSGFSNEDMY

-852 YALLYEKKF
+852 YSLLYDKKF
-861 ARMNFEYLWFPSVT
+861 AKKAFDFMWFPAVT
-875 ELPGYVEYVTGQTS
+875 ELPGYVKHTMGQTS
-889 CPVISGTPKVIW
+889 CPIISGTPKVVY

-907 KNLFAQKNIE
+907 RDLFEEKGIN
-917 YVDDALNF
+917 YVEEALNF
-925 DNKKLLKKQLFTQW
+925 DNKKLLKKQLFDTW
-939 KERLRIT
+939 GTKLRIT
-946 EDESNWAV
+946 KDENSWAID
-954 EQAWKA
+954 QAWKS
-960 LDKND
+960 LEKND
-965 EKIMKEGRTILDE
+965 ANIMIEGRTILDE
-978 AVANDEIVILLLS
+978 AVANNEIVILLLG

-1011 GYKTLSMRAIPKDE
+1011 GFKTLSMRAIPKDK
-1025 AYLSDYFG
+1025 AYLSQYFG
-1033 EEIKEGY
+1033 DD
-1040 IKSVYD
+1040 VDAYD

-1089 PTYAII
+1089 PTYSII
-1095 DKILSASHT
+1095 DKIIGASRT

-1130 TLEQYKQSLTPKG
+1130 TLEQYKQTLTQKSHQEEENNLE
-1143 AKKQYNSY
+1143 KE
-1151 KKGVTA
+1151 GV